1 MRGREGEKLWRM
13 MREGGEEEEEGKE
26 DEKEK
31 EPHLAP
37 GHGEAAP
44 VLGEWLEHLGRLRR
58 RRRWRLG
65 GNGCKNKSL
74 LKEII
79 NNENFLQQIV

>member
-1 MRGREGEKLWRM
+1 MR
-13 MREGGEEEEEGKE
+13 REGGEEEEEGKE
-26 DEKEK
+26 DEKEE

-44 VLGEWLEHLGRLRR
+44 VLGERLEHLGRLRR
-58 RRRWRLG
+58 RRRRRLG
-65 GNGCKNKSL
+65 GNTFGYKNKYL
-74 LKEII
+74 FKEII